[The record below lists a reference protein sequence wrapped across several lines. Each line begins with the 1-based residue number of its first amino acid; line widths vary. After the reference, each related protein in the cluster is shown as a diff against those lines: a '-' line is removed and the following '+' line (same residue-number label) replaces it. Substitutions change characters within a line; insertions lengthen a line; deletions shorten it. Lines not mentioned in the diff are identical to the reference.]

1 MLTKRPN
8 HDRRPE
14 IFRLAMEDFGVNH
27 GADTSEF
34 LPQLSIK
41 TVLHIE
47 VWRVKTDSVDAV
59 LFCQPDG
66 ALMMN
71 RGWYTAWWARQP
83 PWRMS
88 PRSTSCC
95 TATRTSSAPMPA
107 TPASKS
113 APSMPT
119 EK

>member
-8 HDRRPE
+8 HDRWPE

-27 GADTSEF
+27 RADTSEF

-47 VWRVKTDSVDAV
+47 VWRVKADSVDAV

-66 ALMMN
+66 ALVMKFLRNNGDMVFPEHLL
-71 RGWYTAWWARQP
+71 AR
-83 PWRMS
+83 
-88 PRSTSCC
+88 T
-95 TATRTSSAPMPA
+95 TESSVENPA
-107 TPASKS
+107 
-113 APSMPT
+113 
-119 EK
+119 

>member
-66 ALMMN
+66 ALIMKFLRDNGDMVFTKN
-71 RGWYTAWWARQP
+71 LFGTGNDSNLLIVFYVQI
-83 PWRMS
+83 
-88 PRSTSCC
+88 
-95 TATRTSSAPMPA
+95 MPDDFV
-107 TPASKS
+107 
-113 APSMPT
+113 MQLHRF
-119 EK
+119 

>member
-8 HDRRPE
+8 HDRWPE

-47 VWRVKTDSVDAV
+47 VRRVKTDSVDAL

-66 ALMMN
+66 ALVMKFLRDNGDMVFTKN
-71 RGWYTAWWARQP
+71 LF
-83 PWRMS
+83 
-88 PRSTSCC
+88 STHY
-95 TATRTSSAPMPA
+95 RIQR
-107 TPASKS
+107 
-113 APSMPT
+113 
-119 EK
+119 

>member
-8 HDRRPE
+8 HDRWPE

-47 VWRVKTDSVDAV
+47 VRRVKTDSVDAV

-66 ALMMN
+66 ALIMKFLRVITLKITGSLYFLN
-71 RGWYTAWWARQP
+71 YYL
-83 PWRMS
+83 
-88 PRSTSCC
+88 
-95 TATRTSSAPMPA
+95 
-107 TPASKS
+107 K
-113 APSMPT
+113 
-119 EK
+119 KI

>member
-8 HDRRPE
+8 HDRWPE

-66 ALMMN
+66 ALIMKFLRDNGDMVFTKN
-71 RGWYTAWWARQP
+71 LLAR
-83 PWRMS
+83 
-88 PRSTSCC
+88 T
-95 TATRTSSAPMPA
+95 TESSVENPA
-107 TPASKS
+107 
-113 APSMPT
+113 
-119 EK
+119 